1 MPLQKLLFK
10 PGVNRENTRY
20 TNEGGYYDCDK
31 IRFRQGTPEK
41 IGGWTQ
47 LSSTT
52 FVGLCRS
59 LWSWAT
65 LSLRILL
72 GVGTSKKFYIQTG
85 GGGNYYDVTP
95 IRAQATLT
103 NPFSTVNGSPTV
115 TVHASTH
122 GASTGD
128 YVTFYSSSSV
138 GGLSLN
144 NEYTITVIDADS
156 YTITA
161 ASNATSTVVYPPG
174 GGDTVSAVYQ
184 VSVGT
189 DVTTPLYGWGSG
201 SWGEGG
207 WGVGG
212 TSSDSLRIWNQ
223 TNFGQDLI
231 YGPRKGVPYYWNAS
245 TGYDYSYI
253 TVTVGAPAVVSSS
266 VVLDDTTA
274 VTLTTTGS
282 LPTGLIA
289 GVVYYVVNST
299 GTTFNL
305 AATSGGTPITTTG
318 TQSGDHFFSAR
329 GIPLA
334 SLSGASM
341 VPIAQLYML
350 VSDASR
356 YVIFFG
362 TTAENDT
369 TLDPVLIRWSDA
381 GFPALWDPNAT
392 NPAGDAST
400 SGSIR
405 LSHGSKIVTAIQ
417 SRQEILVITDSSIYS
432 MQYVGPPYIW
442 GIQLLGDNISIAGP
456 NAATLAS
463 GVTYWM
469 GVDKFYVYDG
479 RIQTLNC
486 DLRQYVFDG
495 TTGINKSEFDQ
506 VYCSTNEG
514 FNEVW
519 WFYCV
524 GTSNV
529 VTNYVVYNYVE
540 NVWYYGTM
548 GRTAWIDSGL
558 NNYPIAATYNNV
570 LVNHENGNDDNATGT
585 PAPIN
590 SFITTSEF
598 DIQDGNEFGFV
609 WRVVP
614 DLRFTGS
621 SAANPQVTMSLLPL
635 ANSGSGYNSPL
646 SVGGTNNATVVRTVE
661 FPVEQYTGQILT
673 RVRGRQM
680 SLKVQG
686 NQLGLQWQLGAPRI
700 DIRKD
705 GRR

>member
-59 LWSWAT
+59 LWTWAT

-115 TVHASTH
+115 TVRASTH

-128 YVTFYSSSSV
+128 YVTFYSASSV

-174 GGDTVSAVYQ
+174 GGGTVSAVYQ

-189 DVTTPLYGWGSG
+189 DVTTPLFGWGSG
-201 SWGEGG
+201 SWGEGA

-212 TSSDSLRIWNQ
+212 SSSDSLRIWNQ

-245 TGYDYSYI
+245 TGYDYSSI

-282 LPTGLIA
+282 LPTGLVA

-341 VPIAQLYML
+341 VPLSQLYIL

-479 RIQTLNC
+479 RVQTLNC

-495 TTGINKSEFDQ
+495 TTGINKAEFDQ

-570 LVNHENGNDDNATGT
+570 LVNHESGNDDNATGT
-585 PAPIN
+585 PAPID

-621 SAANPQVTMSLLPL
+621 TAANPQVTMSLLPL
-635 ANSGSGYNSPL
+635 ASSGSGYNNPL
-646 SVGGTNNATVVRTVE
+646 SVGGTNSATVIRTVA

>member
-103 NPFSTVNGSPTV
+103 DPFSTVNGSPTV
-115 TVHASTH
+115 TVCASTH

-128 YVTFYSSSSV
+128 YVTFYSASSV

-174 GGDTVSAVYQ
+174 GGGTVSAVYQ

-189 DVTTPLYGWGSG
+189 DVTTPLFGWGSG
-201 SWGEGG
+201 SWGEGA

-212 TSSDSLRIWNQ
+212 SSSDSLRIWNQ

-245 TGYDYSYI
+245 TGYDYSSI
-253 TVTVGAPAVVSSS
+253 TVTVGSPAVVSSS

-282 LPTGLIA
+282 LPTGLVA

-341 VPIAQLYML
+341 VPLSQLYIL

-479 RIQTLNC
+479 RVQTLNC

-495 TTGINKSEFDQ
+495 TTGINKAEFDQ

-519 WFYCV
+519 WFYCG

-570 LVNHENGNDDNATGT
+570 LVNHESGNDDNATGT
-585 PAPIN
+585 PAPID

-621 SAANPQVTMSLLPL
+621 TAANPQVTMSLLPL
-635 ANSGSGYNSPL
+635 ANSGSGYNNPL
-646 SVGGTNNATVVRTVE
+646 SVGGTNSASIVRTVA

-680 SLKVQG
+680 SLKIQG

>member
-59 LWSWAT
+59 LWTWAT
-65 LSLRILL
+65 LNLRILL

>member
-103 NPFSTVNGSPTV
+103 DPFSTVNGSPTV
-115 TVHASTH
+115 TVCASTH

-128 YVTFYSSSSV
+128 YVTFYSASSV

-174 GGDTVSAVYQ
+174 GGGTVSAVYQ

-189 DVTTPLYGWGSG
+189 DVTTPLFGWGSG
-201 SWGEGG
+201 SWGEGA

-212 TSSDSLRIWNQ
+212 SSSDSLRIWNQ

-245 TGYDYSYI
+245 TGYDYSSI
-253 TVTVGAPAVVSSS
+253 TVTVGSPAVVSSS

-282 LPTGLIA
+282 LPTGLVA

-299 GTTFNL
+299 GPTFNL

-341 VPIAQLYML
+341 VPLSQLYIL

-479 RIQTLNC
+479 RVQTLNC

-495 TTGINKSEFDQ
+495 TTGINKAEFDQ

-570 LVNHENGNDDNATGT
+570 LVNHESGNDDNATGT
-585 PAPIN
+585 PAPID

-621 SAANPQVTMSLLPL
+621 TAANPQVTMSLLPL
-635 ANSGSGYNSPL
+635 ANSGSGYNNPL
-646 SVGGTNNATVVRTVE
+646 SVGGTNSASIVRTVA

-680 SLKVQG
+680 SLKIQG

>member
-1 MPLQKLLFK
+1 
-10 PGVNRENTRY
+10 
-20 TNEGGYYDCDK
+20 
-31 IRFRQGTPEK
+31 
-41 IGGWTQ
+41 
-47 LSSTT
+47 
-52 FVGLCRS
+52 
-59 LWSWAT
+59 
-65 LSLRILL
+65 L